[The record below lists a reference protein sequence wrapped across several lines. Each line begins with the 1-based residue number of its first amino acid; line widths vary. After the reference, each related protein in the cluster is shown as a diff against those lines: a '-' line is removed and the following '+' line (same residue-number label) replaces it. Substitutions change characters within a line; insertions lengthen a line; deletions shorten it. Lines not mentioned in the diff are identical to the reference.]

1 MHDPT
6 QAVDVVTRMRIAA
19 APGAVWDALLF
30 YEQIEQRPP
39 LLLRL
44 LLPEPR
50 GTEGNKSRVGD
61 EARCLYTSGHLL
73 KRVTELRPP
82 AFYGFEV
89 AEQRLELGF
98 GIRLAGGSYTLRA
111 LPGGHTELAVNT
123 RYGGGAPPRW
133 LLRPIEAAVCHAFHR
148 HLLRAIARR
157 VAQGQRA
164 VPAGG

>member
-1 MHDPT
+1 MQQRAQP
-6 QAVDVVTRMRIAA
+6 VDVVTRACIAA
-19 APGAVWDALLF
+19 PPGAVWDALVF

-61 EARCLYTSGHLL
+61 EARCLYASGHLL

-82 AFYGFEV
+82 LFYGFEV
-89 AEQRLELGF
+89 AEQHLGIGF
-98 GIRLAGGSYTLRA
+98 GIRLSAGSYMLRA
-111 LPGGHTELAVNT
+111 LPDERTELAVST
-123 RYGGGAPPRW
+123 RYTGGA
-133 LLRPIEAAVCHAFHR
+133 RPQSLFGPVERAVCHAFHR

-157 VAQGQRA
+157 VAEQPRKATPGR
-164 VPAGG
+164 

>member
-1 MHDPT
+1 MQDPSHN
-6 QAVDVVTRMRIAA
+6 VEVVTRARIGA

-61 EARCLYTSGHLL
+61 EARCLYASGHLL
-73 KRVTELRPP
+73 KRVTGLRPP
-82 AFYGFEV
+82 LFYGFEV

-111 LPGGHTELAVNT
+111 LPGEGSELALST
-123 RYGGGAPPRW
+123 RYRGGARPRR
-133 LLRPIEAAVCHAFHR
+133 LLGPVERAVCHAFHR

-157 VAQGQRA
+157 VEQGRRA
-164 VPAGG
+164 AAAAG